1 MCLGLGD
8 LDGKMKLLASA
19 AAEYLA
25 GLGVV
30 DQEDLDELVVETLSG
45 LASVS
50 VNQGA
55 EIESEHEGAEALA
68 SDINNRGPE
77 AQVAALMALGLGDK
91 DLDAWLRDVPGPE
104 MEM

>member
-1 MCLGLGD
+1 MDLGD

-19 AAEYLA
+19 ASAYLA
-25 GLGVV
+25 GLGAV

-55 EIESEHEGAEALA
+55 EIGAEHEKAEALA
-68 SDINNRGPE
+68 SDINNRGQE
-77 AQVAALMALGLGDK
+77 AQIAALMAFGLGAK
-91 DLDAWLRDVPGPE
+91 DLDEWFRDVPGPG